1 VKCYVDDDL
10 DSDLLLRLAR
20 GQGHELVS
28 PRAVGYRGARDSTH
42 LAYAVRQGL
51 PLLSGNTG
59 DFESLHD
66 LAAAL
71 GGRHF
76 GLLLVYGVRDA
87 RRQMKA
93 AHIANALTQIAT
105 KQVLLDNALIVLNH
119 FR

>member
-59 DFESLHD
+59 DLSLFTTWPQH
-66 LAAAL
+66 LAAGTLAFFWSMAS
-71 GGRHF
+71 GT
-76 GLLLVYGVRDA
+76 RDV
-87 RRQMKA
+87 K
-93 AHIANALTQIAT
+93 
-105 KQVLLDNALIVLNH
+105 
-119 FR
+119 